1 MLLHS
6 RIALASRR
14 GAGRICLGIPAPR
27 KQPNLESFTPQ
38 GFRVSLVGARMPKP
52 VLLSNVFLPQ
62 LGNRDW
68 HPRND
73 QPCEPWEV
81 VGLDAMDIRFSGS
94 IERVLGIAETDPA
107 SSQSRRAS
115 PAQLKKYQPSDDLRV
130 RTSTALRNMENS
142 GQRRYTPSQWGRK
155 PDTISGT
162 SIASP
167 GNIESP

>member
-94 IERVLGIAETDPA
+94 IVRCF
-107 SSQSRRAS
+107 SRSQSRIGS
-115 PAQLKKYQPSDDLRV
+115 PHSRIIGLAKHRQPRPL
-130 RTSTALRNMENS
+130 TSLQGTCVGHSRNRP
-142 GQRRYTPSQWGRK
+142 GIFP
-155 PDTISGT
+155 ISKGF
-162 SIASP
+162 SCPIKEIPAF
-167 GNIESP
+167 G